1 MSANDGG
8 LREGFKVG
16 ALSRVGIG
24 SGGTPR
30 TILFYACA
38 AHFLHHVLVSLF
50 LTLVLSLTFEWS
62 TGYAELI
69 SLWTIGSLMI
79 GLGAPLAGWLGDR
92 WGEARVMTVLFF
104 GLGAASILCGLARG
118 PSGMHAALILLGAF
132 GSLYHPVGNSW
143 VVRHAKE
150 RGKAIALAG
159 IFGSF
164 GVAAGPVIAASIND
178 VAGWRMAFILPGL
191 LSAAFGVSLIVMQAM
206 GLVPDR
212 QDDAHD
218 APPPSGSA
226 RDRRNVIALLAVTM
240 TLTLVATTAFTTAL
254 PKLVE
259 SLQTAGGRG
268 LTGVGLLVGAIYLS
282 ASGAQF
288 LGGHFA
294 DRGAARQTYLS
305 AFAVLC
311 VVLAV
316 ASATSNWLL
325 LPLAAL
331 VMFLFETI
339 APIETVFV
347 ARYSPASRRGFFF
360 GVRYAISVVGGPAGV
375 WVVSTLYRPDAGF
388 SLLLLVLAAG
398 ALVTGAIALALPSD
412 KARPVPVGA

>member
-1 MSANDGG
+1 M
-8 LREGFKVG
+8 
-16 ALSRVGIG
+16 
-24 SGGTPR
+24 
-30 TILFYACA
+30 
-38 AHFLHHVLVSLF
+38 
-50 LTLVLSLTFEWS
+50 
-62 TGYAELI
+62 GYAELI
-69 SLWTIGSLMI
+69 SLWTIGSLMV

-104 GLGAASILCGLARG
+104 GLGGASVLCGLAQG
-118 PSGMHAALILLGAF
+118 PESMHAALVLLGAF
-132 GSLYHPVGNSW
+132 GALYHPVGNAW
-143 VVRHAKE
+143 VVRHARE

-178 VAGWRMAFILPGL
+178 IAGWRMAFILPGL
-191 LSAAFGVSLIVMQAM
+191 ASAAFGVSLVAMQLL
-206 GLVPDR
+206 GRVPHR
-212 QDDAHD
+212 HDDAHE
-218 APPPSGSA
+218 APAPGGTA

-240 TLTLVATTAFTTAL
+240 TLTLIGTTAFTTAL

-259 SLQTAGGRG
+259 SLKLDTGQG
-268 LTGVGLLVGAIYLS
+268 LTGVGLLVGAIYLA

-294 DRGAARQTYLS
+294 DRGASRETYLG
-305 AFAVLC
+305 AFAVLAS
-311 VVLAV
+311 VFAV
-316 ASATSNWLL
+316 ASMTSHWPLL
-325 LPLAAL
+325 VIAAA

-347 ARYSPASRRGFFF
+347 ARYSPAGRRGLFF

-375 WVVSTLYRPDAGF
+375 WVVSRLYSPDAGF

-398 ALVTGAIALALPSD
+398 MLVTGLIALALPAD
-412 KARPVPVGA
+412 GARA